1 MRQGLVLQGLNPW
14 EAREREEADWESQ
27 GLDRSR
33 ISSRVSSRVTY
44 VSFVFL
50 SYLSLSFRWTILTH
64 GAHYPTQP
72 KNNKQTNQ
80 KHRISP
86 TKKPKNKTCRTDVLL
101 VDDEKVSR
109 LVVAKQLTRAGYTVT
124 LAENGAQALEFL
136 RKHPDRY
143 SLILSDVM
151 MPEVNGLEL
160 LKAVRS
166 ERALASIPM
175 VMMSSH
181 EQAALVFECVRR
193 GAEDYVLKPISTKEV
208 LYLWQHVYRRQF
220 AWKRLSGAEDEED
233 DEDPNDGS
241 VYTVDEMKAH
251 CLRQIERYQKVL
263 KVIEQ
268 YPEAFPTVHDS

>member
-1 MRQGLVLQGLNPW
+1 MGSAGEGGSGLGIAGLGPLKDLEQGV
-14 EAREREEADWESQ
+14 
-27 GLDRSR
+27 
-33 ISSRVSSRVTY
+33 
-44 VSFVFL
+44 
-50 SYLSLSFRWTILTH
+50 
-64 GAHYPTQP
+64 
-72 KNNKQTNQ
+72 
-80 KHRISP
+80 
-86 TKKPKNKTCRTDVLL
+86 KPSDIHVLL

>member
-1 MRQGLVLQGLNPW
+1 MATPASTDNMDTDAAAAKLPGGGGDAPGTGP
-14 EAREREEADWESQ
+14 AS
-27 GLDRSR
+27 
-33 ISSRVSSRVTY
+33 
-44 VSFVFL
+44 
-50 SYLSLSFRWTILTH
+50 
-64 GAHYPTQP
+64 TQP
-72 KNNKQTNQ
+72 MGSAGEGGSGLGIAGLGPLKDLEQGV
-80 KHRISP
+80 
-86 TKKPKNKTCRTDVLL
+86 KPSDIHVLL